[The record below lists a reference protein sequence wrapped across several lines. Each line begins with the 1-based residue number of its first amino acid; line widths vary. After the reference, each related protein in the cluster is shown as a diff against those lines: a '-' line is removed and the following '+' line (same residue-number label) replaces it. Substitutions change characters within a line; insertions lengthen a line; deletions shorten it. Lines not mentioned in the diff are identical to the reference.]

1 MINFYLNILKLN
13 VLPDEVKLSM
23 FLDAVK
29 LYMILDVC
37 SKVKY
42 TPRCQS

>member
-23 FLDAVK
+23 FLNAVK